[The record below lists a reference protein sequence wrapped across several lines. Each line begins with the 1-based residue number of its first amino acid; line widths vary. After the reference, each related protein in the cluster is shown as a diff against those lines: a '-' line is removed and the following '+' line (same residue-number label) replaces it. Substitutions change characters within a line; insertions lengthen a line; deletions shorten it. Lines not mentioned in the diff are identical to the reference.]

1 MSSVPRVI
9 GRYALHEEIAAR
21 RACLATLA
29 AFALLAWPA
38 SEARSDESDEC
49 LKAPVDGQQ
58 LQRDGKLIDAHDRF
72 VQCASKSCPPE
83 IVQDCTR
90 WAREVDEATPSV
102 VVAAR
107 DARGHEL
114 TDVLV
119 SIDGAAP
126 TQGGARALPLDPGPH
141 KFVFVR
147 SGHPDIVDQAV
158 LHEGEKNREVVATYP
173 SLASSKL
180 EDEPRA
186 RLSRPV
192 PVLVWVA
199 GGVSVAAFA
208 VFGTFGALGVSER
221 SADHCA
227 PPVGCP
233 SSEKSEV
240 DTKFIVADVALGVGV
255 VALGV
260 TAWQFFARRSIP
272 QQSGAVVD
280 FHAVPGGGV
289 ATLGGRF

>member
-1 MSSVPRVI
+1 VPKRC
-9 GRYALHEEIAAR
+9 RR
-21 RACLATLA
+21 RASVGALA
-29 AFALLAWPA
+29 ALALLAWPA
-38 SEARSDESDEC
+38 REARSDENDEC
-49 LKAPVDGQQ
+49 LKAPVEGQQ

-72 VQCASKSCPPE
+72 VKCASRSCPPE

-107 DARGHEL
+107 DAQGHEL

-126 TQGGARALPLDPGPH
+126 TQGGARAIPLDPGPH

-147 SGHPDIVDQAV
+147 TGHAEIVDQAV

-173 SLASSKL
+173 SPVSSKL
-180 EDEPRA
+180 ENEPRA
-186 RLSRPV
+186 PLPLSRPV

-221 SADHCA
+221 SADHCG
-227 PPVGCP
+227 PPSGCP
-233 SSEKSEV
+233 QSEKSVV
-240 DTKFIVADVALGVGV
+240 DTKFIVADVGLGVGV

-260 TAWQFFARRSIP
+260 AAWQFFARPSIP
-272 QQSGAVVD
+272 RQGAAIVD
-280 FHAVPGGGV
+280 FHAVSGGGV